1 MAPNIYCC
9 GAGTAADTE
18 AVTVALVLEEKWFSQ
33 WGDGTVMNSM
43 NGSTMALSSAIDL
56 PPGYHQYKFLV
67 DGTWQV
73 DEEQLRVIG
82 EHGVINNLIFVE
94 EPSANAQRLP
104 PEAVRE
110 DLLLRTE
117 ENHRFAGDDRRLPSG
132 SPLDLSLRLATAA
145 AVDRTEEDGGEGDT
159 VDILRH
165 SRTEEDLPLDSTASW
180 FGREKRKEERRHR
193 RARRRR
199 TMSLG
204 APHAPIGRRWRGRT
218 RHCSAPFCSSQKGGK
233 TTAVA

>member
-1 MAPNIYCC
+1 M
-9 GAGTAADTE
+9 
-18 AVTVALVLEEKWFSQ
+18 VLTVFTWHYGGREVSVYG

-104 PEAVRE
+104 PEAVRG
-110 DLLLRTE
+110 T
-117 ENHRFAGDDRRLPSG
+117 
-132 SPLDLSLRLATAA
+132 LDLDSIRDAA
-145 AVDRTEEDGGEGDT
+145 
-159 VDILRH
+159 
-165 SRTEEDLPLDSTASW
+165 
-180 FGREKRKEERRHR
+180 
-193 RARRRR
+193 
-199 TMSLG
+199 
-204 APHAPIGRRWRGRT
+204 
-218 RHCSAPFCSSQKGGK
+218 
-233 TTAVA
+233 

>member
-1 MAPNIYCC
+1 MGSASRFGIIVFLGLQNKSGGGTSDGYTINNSIVKCNFILYTRATEGPIVADKNCMIIHYMAPNIYCC

-18 AVTVALVLEEKWFSQ
+18 AVTVTQDMFQLLWFLKRNGSHSVYMALRR

-104 PEAVRE
+104 PEAVRG
-110 DLLLRTE
+110 T
-117 ENHRFAGDDRRLPSG
+117 
-132 SPLDLSLRLATAA
+132 LDLDSIRDAA
-145 AVDRTEEDGGEGDT
+145 
-159 VDILRH
+159 
-165 SRTEEDLPLDSTASW
+165 
-180 FGREKRKEERRHR
+180 
-193 RARRRR
+193 
-199 TMSLG
+199 
-204 APHAPIGRRWRGRT
+204 
-218 RHCSAPFCSSQKGGK
+218 
-233 TTAVA
+233 